1 MTSKDWE
8 KQVRDNDQKILKK
21 IKKYRDKSSRRAILG
36 IIVAFF
42 GFDSLDDILKTITK
56 TATEYSKTTGKK
68 GFSLETIS
76 GGVHAVAKAVDNQLA
91 IATLI
96 VLLLAFIVFAWAISA
111 RNKAD
116 KLDIAM
122 SKWMPTDDEIVD
134 IKKRFDNDFV
144 RKVMSN
150 ISATETES
158 VKVTLEGIAIDNN
171 EGEVSYNFNREGY
184 KRLTNYESKQL
195 AFFIGSEAFPEGF
208 IIHQLKRNATVYDN
222 YARGYTEVGD
232 VKEKSQDEVEAE
244 MVKKN
249 LRWLMKEI
257 ATLTR
262 NKKLMPK
269 EEHVKVAVVVGGHI
283 VINKG
288 YTENSEKYKAL

>member
-1 MTSKDWE
+1 M
-8 KQVRDNDQKILKK
+8 
-21 IKKYRDKSSRRAILG
+21 
-36 IIVAFF
+36 AFF

-56 TATEYSKTTGKK
+56 AATEYSKTTGKK

-96 VLLLAFIVFAWAISA
+96 VILLAIVVFAWAIST

-122 SKWMPTDDEIVD
+122 QKWMPSEDEIAD
-134 IKKRFDNDFV
+134 IKKRFDNDFI
-144 RKVMSN
+144 KGVMSN
-150 ISATETES
+150 ILAEETES
-158 VKVTLEGIAIDNN
+158 VTVALEGIVISSND
-171 EGEVSYNFNREGY
+171 GETTYNFNKEGY
-184 KRLTNYESKQL
+184 KRLSNYESKQL
-195 AFFIGSEAFPEGF
+195 AYYIGSEAFPKGF
-208 IIHQLKRNATVYDN
+208 IIHQLKKNATVYDN
-222 YARGYTEVGD
+222 YARGYTEVGV
-232 VKEKSQDEVEAE
+232 VKEKPQDEVEAE

-249 LRWLMKEI
+249 LHWLMKEI

>member
-1 MTSKDWE
+1 MTSKEWE
-8 KQVRDNDQKILKK
+8 KQVRDNDQKIKKK
-21 IKKYRDKSSRRAILG
+21 IKKYRDKSSRRVILG
-36 IIVAFF
+36 ILVAFF

-56 TATEYSKTTGKK
+56 AATEYSKTVGKK
-68 GFSLETIS
+68 SLSLETIS
-76 GGVHAVAKAVDNQLA
+76 GGVHVVAKAVDNQLA

-122 SKWMPTDDEIVD
+122 SKWMPTDDEIAD
-134 IKKRFDNDFV
+134 IKKRFDNEFV

-150 ISATETES
+150 ISASETES
-158 VKVTLEGIAIDNN
+158 VTVALDRIVIDNN

-195 AFFIGSEAFPEGF
+195 AFFIGNEAFPEGF
-208 IIHQLKRNATVYDN
+208 IIHQLKKNATVYDN
-222 YARGYTEVGD
+222 YARGYTEVGT
-232 VKEKSQDEVEAE
+232 VTEKGPSEDE

-249 LRWLMKEI
+249 VRWLLKEV

-269 EEHVKVAVVVGGHI
+269 EEHVKVAVVEGGHI

-288 YTENSEKYKAL
+288 YSENSEKYKEL

>member
-1 MTSKDWE
+1 M
-8 KQVRDNDQKILKK
+8 
-21 IKKYRDKSSRRAILG
+21 
-36 IIVAFF
+36 AFF

-96 VLLLAFIVFAWAISA
+96 VILLAIVVFAWAIST

-122 SKWMPTDDEIVD
+122 QKWMPSEDEIAD
-134 IKKRFDNDFV
+134 IKKRFDNDFI
-144 RKVMSN
+144 KGVMSN
-150 ISATETES
+150 ILAEETES
-158 VKVTLEGIAIDNN
+158 VTVALEGIVISSND
-171 EGEVSYNFNREGY
+171 GETTYNFNKEGY
-184 KRLTNYESKQL
+184 KRLSNYKSKQL
-195 AFFIGSEAFPEGF
+195 AYYIGSEAFPKGF
-208 IIHQLKRNATVYDN
+208 IIHQLKKNATVYDN

-232 VKEKSQDEVEAE
+232 VKEKPQDEVEAE